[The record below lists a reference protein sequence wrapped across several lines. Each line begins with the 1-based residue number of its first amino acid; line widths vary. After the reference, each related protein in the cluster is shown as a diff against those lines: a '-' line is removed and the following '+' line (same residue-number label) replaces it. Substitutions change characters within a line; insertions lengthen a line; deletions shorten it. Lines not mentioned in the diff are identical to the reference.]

1 MRYRIGSISLIAVF
15 LMFGGL
21 QLLPI
26 GRRTNP
32 PIHPER
38 SFERHLNVPRDV
50 HALMRRACMDC
61 HSNETEWPWYSRI
74 APLSWAIAND
84 VNRGRKAMNLSE
96 WSTGPG
102 RRPEVAAS
110 MLAAACE
117 DARSRRMPRFPY
129 STLHHSARLKPAEID
144 RFCAW
149 TQSEFTRLIRL
160 KRQTSTSATASLQAP
175 R

>member
-1 MRYRIGSISLIAVF
+1 MRYRTGSVVVIAAI

-26 GRRTNP
+26 ARRTNP
-32 PIHPER
+32 PVHPER
-38 SFERHLNVPRDV
+38 SFVRHLNVPPDIR
-50 HALMRRACMDC
+50 ALMRRACMDC

-84 VNRGRKAMNLSE
+84 VNRGRRAMNLSE

-102 RRPEVAAS
+102 RRPEIAAS

-129 STLHHSARLKPAEID
+129 STLHHSARLQPAEIE

-149 TQSEFTRLIRL
+149 TQTEFDRLIRL
-160 KRQTSTSATASLQAP
+160 KRAVPKTATASLP
-175 R
+175 LSR